1 MRSKKM
7 KKDIVDILCC
17 PVCKSDIILKIEKE
31 EKNEIIKGFF
41 TCKKCNQ
48 IYKITD
54 GIPDLLPK

>member
-1 MRSKKM
+1 M

-17 PVCKSDIILKIEKE
+17 PVCKSDFILKIEKE
-31 EKNEIIKGFF
+31 EKNEIIKGFL

-48 IYKITD
+48 VYKITD

>member
-1 MRSKKM
+1 M
-7 KKDIVDILCC
+7 KKDIVNILCC
-17 PVCKSDIILKIEKE
+17 PVCKSDFILKIEKE

-48 IYKITD
+48 VYKITD

>member
-1 MRSKKM
+1 M